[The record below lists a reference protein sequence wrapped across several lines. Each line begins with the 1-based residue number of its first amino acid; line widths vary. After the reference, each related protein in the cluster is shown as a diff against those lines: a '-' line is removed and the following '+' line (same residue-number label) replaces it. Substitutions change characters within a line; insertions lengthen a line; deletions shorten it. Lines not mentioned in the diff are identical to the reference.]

1 MYKLFYCISIL
12 CALPA
17 ASEELLV
24 GRNGISFLEVQSE
37 SDRLSVAADSIW
49 IWDVQPGE
57 NLARLALSRGGSIV
71 ASELEVD
78 EFGQTLRTIPSV
90 VGLDKMI
97 DGDAGTAFD
106 PDLGEL
112 AHDAEIVI
120 DLGGT
125 FHVDNVRFFP
135 RLDSGHRDLYM
146 QAFELGYN
154 RGVEIIPGLDF
165 LEQPFNVLI
174 NAHIFSPN
182 RNTVVVWPRA
192 NEIIE
197 LPEMRYFRL
206 KSLSNLPWEVAE
218 IEVNAVGT
226 APWGVFESKP
236 LEVRHAIPVWGNMRV
251 NGGAPDEL
259 PIVVQTRSGPDS
271 EPLHYYVT
279 RRGSGEEVRVDRIF
293 WETLPRLGDDIR
305 KADQGPV
312 VPNPDWSAWETVT
325 DGLIYSPPY
334 SYIQFRVRLLAPGTR
349 IEQISFEFT
358 SRPLAQVLE
367 AEVVPSVASPGAE
380 TPFVLHM
387 LVQHIDSKAQL
398 GSGFRYL
405 HIRTP
410 AEIVA
415 IDSVRVQ
422 DKRVSFSLEE
432 RSDEG
437 FVLRLLERVKPQAS
451 FVQVFFRAKVFFDG
465 TDFQVRAVDMRPT
478 QDSREEVHQFAR
490 VGDVDERS
498 PGASLAVRLSARNR
512 SLVDN
517 LLPRSPVFT
526 PNDDGLNDY
535 LELSYDLLKLTRDA
549 PVSFAIYDLSGQ
561 LVRRGEISSARSG
574 SFVRIWDG
582 RDTAGRLAQPGLYLY
597 QVEVDADAG
606 SVRRQGSAS
615 LVY

>member
-1 MYKLFYCISIL
+1 MFYIYVFALL
-12 CALPA
+12 CALPVVG
-17 ASEELLV
+17 EELLV
-24 GRNGISFLEVQSE
+24 GSNGISFLEVQGE

-57 NLARLALSRGGSIV
+57 NLARLALARGGSII
-71 ASELEVD
+71 ASEFAVD
-78 EFGQTLRTIPSV
+78 EFGQTLRIIPPV

-97 DGDAGTAFD
+97 DADAGTAFD
-106 PDLGEL
+106 PDLVEL

-146 QAFELGYN
+146 QAFELGYS

-182 RNTVVVWPRA
+182 KNTVVVWPRA
-192 NEIIE
+192 NEVIE

-206 KSLSNLPWEVAE
+206 KSLSDLPWEVAE
-218 IEVNAVGT
+218 IEINAVGT
-226 APWGVFESKP
+226 VPWGVYESKP
-236 LEVRHAIPVWGNMRV
+236 LEVRQAIPVWGRMRV

-259 PIVVQTRSGPDS
+259 PIVVQTRSGPDP
-271 EPLHYYVT
+271 EPLHYYVV
-279 RRGSGEEVRVDRIF
+279 RRGSREEVRVDRIF
-293 WETLPRLGDDIR
+293 WETLPRLGADIR
-305 KADQGPV
+305 QADQGPV

-334 SYIQFRVRLLAPGTR
+334 SFLQFRARLLAPGTH
-349 IEQISFEFT
+349 IEQFSFEFA

-367 AEVVPSVASPGAE
+367 AEVVPSVANPGEE
-380 TPFVLHM
+380 TPFVLHL
-387 LVQHIDSKAQL
+387 LVQHIDRKAQI

-405 HIRTP
+405 DIRTP
-410 AEIVA
+410 AEIIA

-422 DKRVSFSLEE
+422 DERVVFSIDA
-432 RSDEG
+432 RSEEG
-437 FVLRLLERVKPQAS
+437 FVVRLLERVQPEAS
-451 FVQVFFRAKVFFDG
+451 FVQIFFRGKVFFDG
-465 TDFQVRAVDMRPT
+465 TDFKVRAVDVRPT

-490 VGDVDERS
+490 VGDVDTRS

-512 SLVDN
+512 PLVDN
-517 LLPRSPVFT
+517 LLPRSPIFT
-526 PNDDGLNDY
+526 PNGDGLNDY
-535 LELSYDLLKLTRDA
+535 LELHYDLLKLTRDA
-549 PVSFAIYDLSGQ
+549 PVAFSIYDLSGR
-561 LVRRGEISSARSG
+561 LVRRGEIGSARSG
-574 SFVRIWDG
+574 SFVRLWDG
-582 RDTAGRLAQPGLYLY
+582 RDEWGNRASPGLYLY

-606 SVRRQGSAS
+606 RVRRQGSAS
-615 LVY
+615 LAY